1 MPKIEGYDFC
11 GWATKNN
18 LKCSDGRIIRHG
30 AFKFNN
36 GSKVPLVW
44 NHQHNAVGDIL
55 GHAILE
61 ERDEGIY
68 AYGYF
73 NNSPAGRDAKEAVK
87 HGDVGSLSIWAN
99 SLQQTGM
106 DVIHGIIR
114 EVSLVVAG
122 ANPGAFIESVLAHGE
137 PMDPDDDECLLHT
150 GDGIIIQH
158 AEPIE
163 KPDDNPEKDDKAK
176 SKEEPNK
183 EKTPEDIFNSL
194 NDEQKELVYGLIG
207 SAIEDGN
214 NDKEK
219 KDEEDKKMKHNIFS
233 DGVSHNMVLIHSDEE
248 KAFFEKVASQGI
260 SLKAAVKENLETNG
274 FLAHALDATG
284 METAKGKQTYGIND
298 IDMLFPEYKTLNTPP
313 EFISREMGWV
323 QKVMNGVHHT
333 PFSRIKSIYANIT
346 EDEARAKGYIK
357 GKQKKTEVFTTL
369 KRTTSP
375 TTIYKLQ
382 KIDRDDIID
391 ITDFDVVMW
400 IKAEMRLMLDEEIA
414 RSILIGDGRQ
424 SDAEDKINEENIRP
438 IVKDV
443 PLFNVRVPVKVP
455 ANATSGEIAS
465 ATIDEIVRARKH
477 YKGSGDPSFYTT
489 EDVLTEMLLLKDGIG
504 HRLYKTVEEL
514 ATALRVKE
522 IITVEPMSGYNIDIN
537 DSIKNVPLIGTIVNL
552 NDYNVGAD
560 KGGEV
565 SMFDDFDI
573 DFNKMTYLIET
584 RISGALIKPFSALTF
599 GLQRTTTSE
608 GGTEAQQGV
617 A

>member
-1 MPKIEGYDFC
+1 MPKVEGYDFC

-163 KPDDNPEKDDKAK
+163 KPDEKKKEDEDKRKKPEDNSEG
-176 SKEEPNK
+176 
-183 EKTPEDIFNSL
+183 EKTVVEVIDTL
-194 NDEQKELVYGLIG
+194 TDEQKKAVAIVIG
-207 SAIEDGN
+207 QAVEDSKKED
-214 NDKEK
+214 DKKE
-219 KDEEDKKMKHNIFS
+219 DEEMKHNIFS
-233 DGVSHNMVLIHSDEE
+233 DGASHNMVLIHSDEE
-248 KAFFEKVASQGI
+248 KAFFERVASQSL

-284 METAKGKQTYGIND
+284 MEMAKGKQTYGIND

-333 PFSRIKSIYANIT
+333 PFSRIRSIYANIT
-346 EDEARAKGYIK
+346 EDAARAKGYIK
-357 GKQKKTEVFTTL
+357 GNQKKTEVFTTL
-369 KRTTSP
+369 KRVTSP

-382 KIDRDDIID
+382 KIDRDDIVD

-414 RSILIGDGRQ
+414 RAILIGDGRL

-443 PLFNVRVPVKVP
+443 PLFNVRVPVKVA
-455 ANATSGEIAS
+455 ANATPGEIAS
-465 ATIDEIVRARKH
+465 VTIDEIVRARKH
-477 YKGSGDPSFYTT
+477 YKGSGDPTFYTT
-489 EDVLTEMLLLKDGIG
+489 EDVLTEMLLLKDGVG
-504 HRLYKTVEEL
+504 HRLYKTVDEL
-514 ATALRVKE
+514 TTALRVKE
-522 IITVEPMSGYNIDIN
+522 IVTVEPMSGYNIDIN
-537 DSIKNVPLIGTIVNL
+537 DSVKNVPLIGTIVNL

-573 DFNKMTYLIET
+573 DFNKMSYLIET

-599 GLQRTTTSE
+599 GLQKTTASG
-608 GGTEAQQGV
+608 GGTQSQQTG